1 MEKSILPDPLGKIGK
16 IRKIQPHS
24 MVSTTYRVVFRPKIF
39 QFFQR
44 PGKIDFSGIKRREAE
59 ASTVYNIDLASLTER
74 LR

>member
-24 MVSTTYRVVFRPKIF
+24 MVSATYRVVFRPKIF

-44 PGKIDFSGIKRREAE
+44 PGKIDFSSLFRLLTLGK
-59 ASTVYNIDLASLTER
+59 TVSAPGFPLV
-74 LR
+74 